1 MVADSLPAAR
11 AFQLPLETSAYISGA
26 RGALEWSQPALSA
39 RTVCAGQK
47 RRRARAGASPLLR
60 RLHGSRRIRRAQH
73 GRRPVV
79 GRHAVIISRVFRRRA
94 MVAGRGIIRAARQD
108 YCSKYNQKGA
118 IHRLSK
124 GNITAQARR
133 ESTCKVFLRQ
143 WPPSAIT
150 TPRAHAYGICR
161 FLPSDLLCTHGCNR
175 RRRLPWT
182 LNRSRVLSGSRWACW
197 S

>member
-1 MVADSLPAAR
+1 MPA
-11 AFQLPLETSAYISGA
+11 
-26 RGALEWSQPALSA
+26 PALRLYS
-39 RTVCAGQK
+39 TVGCEIHRVHPVRAGQARQPDIQPPHLRVIANTLLRHSL
-47 RRRARAGASPLLR
+47 RRRC
-60 RLHGSRRIRRAQH
+60 GSRRIRRVQH

-79 GRHAVIISRVFRRRA
+79 GRHAMIISRVFRGRT
-94 MVAGRGIIRAARQD
+94 MVAGRGIVRAARQG
-108 YCSKYNQKGA
+108 YRSKYNQKDA